1 MLVCMPTN
9 CVKFLLQ
16 KGEYKKAEQMLHI
29 ALKLA
34 QEQQNDNGVTYIYDL
49 LANLAYDQGE
59 YEKAKKLFVSVM
71 QRLLS
76 TGTPK
81 TDNKLIHMSLK
92 LANIYKI
99 QKDTRY
105 IPYLILFILCI

>member
-1 MLVCMPTN
+1 
-9 CVKFLLQ
+9 
-16 KGEYKKAEQMLHI
+16 MLHI

-34 QEQQNDNGVTYIYDL
+34 QEQQNYDGVTYIYDL
-49 LANLAYDQGE
+49 LANLAYERGE
-59 YEKAKKLFVSVM
+59 YEKAEKLFVSVM

-76 TGTPK
+76 MDVSK
-81 TDNKLIHMSLK
+81 TDNKMIHMSLK

-105 IPYLILFILCI
+105 RPKFIMFKIMHFMYRCIEKKLITINN

>member
-1 MLVCMPTN
+1 VHSCFT
-9 CVKFLLQ
+9 FQ
-16 KGEYKKAEQMLHI
+16 KGEPEKAEQMLHI

-34 QEQQNDNGVTYIYDL
+34 QEQQNYDGVTYIYDL
-49 LANLAYDQGE
+49 LANLADEQGQ
-59 YEKAKKLFVSVM
+59 YKKAEKLFVSVM

-76 TGTPK
+76 TGVSK
-81 TDNKLIHMSLK
+81 TDNKIIHISLK

-105 IPYLILFILCI
+105 IA